1 MSRTD
6 GGQAAGEA
14 EGKGAS
20 ISFLSQ
26 TPAARSPLFFSR
38 PSSGGWTLVELVITM
53 TVMTILTLAVIPMV
67 KTSVRRQKEQRL
79 RESLREIRSA
89 IDEFHRDT
97 VGMQCAAGGISGLGG
112 TGASGGGGLGDAG
125 GTQNVAPVNPNV
137 PGQPGQGFVDPRSR
151 VVISDCSVFGVDNPD
166 RYPPDLQTLVDGVDV
181 VPRSTLGNALAQAGR
196 GLDSV
201 GGQATDNAAT
211 TPKKKR
217 YLREIP
223 VDPITGKADWCV
235 LSNYDSPD
243 EGCSANPA
251 NVFDVRSKADGTA
264 LNGEKYSDW

>member
-1 MSRTD
+1 
-6 GGQAAGEA
+6 
-14 EGKGAS
+14 
-20 ISFLSQ
+20 
-26 TPAARSPLFFSR
+26 
-38 PSSGGWTLVELVITM
+38 M

-79 RESLREIRSA
+79 RESLREIRDA

-97 VGMQCAAGGISGLGG
+97 VGMQCAAGGVTGIGG
-112 TGASGGGGLGDAG
+112 
-125 GTQNVAPVNPNV
+125 NVEGQSVTPVNPNV
-137 PGQPGQGFVDPRSR
+137 QNQQQQGQAFVDPRSR

-181 VPRSTLGNALAQAGR
+181 VPRSTLGNALALAGR

-243 EGCSANPA
+243 EGCSANAA
-251 NVFDVRSKADGTA
+251 NVFDVRSKAQGEA